1 MIFDGTVAF
10 YYYYYYYYYNKFK
23 GKANQRNFYILPVN
37 IDILI
42 Q

>member
-10 YYYYYYYYYNKFK
+10 YYYYYYHKFK

>member
-10 YYYYYYYYYNKFK
+10 YYYYYYYKFK

>member
-10 YYYYYYYYYNKFK
+10 YYYYYYKFK
-23 GKANQRNFYILPVN
+23 GKANQRTFYILPVN